1 MELDE
6 IYAIIYIMFSSKNIY
21 YVLFVFSMIIISA
34 YASKK
39 WKAMFTTNDEYDM
52 IKNYLLTDSPL
63 YGFNKPKIWIH
74 SKFEYNSRKWQSF
87 HSRSSRDLNQP
98 YIHLTIRSIIDHCGD
113 DFHICLIDDDTFSKL
128 IPSWDLDLAT
138 VAEPMKSQ
146 LREIGM
152 AELVYYYGGIVLPNS
167 FLCTKNIIELY
178 HQGIEGD
185 KMFVCENVNHSENLL
200 KQKVRKLFIPSTY
213 IFGAPKNNAQVK
225 EYVKYLKQRNQTPHF
240 SNMAEFMGDTSTWC
254 IAKASAQEINVLGG
268 EFFGVKTTKGKP
280 VLLDHLMEE
289 EYIPFS
295 VQMVGIYIPGDEI
308 LTRTKHKW
316 FAVMPSEQ
324 LVNTN
329 MLITKYMKSSMVD
342 VVNKTYQIK
351 HEVNHH
357 NVSAI

>member
-1 MELDE
+1 MELNE

-39 WKAMFTTNDEYDM
+39 WKAMFTTNDEYDI

-74 SKFEYNSRKWQSF
+74 SKFEYNARKWQSF

-98 YIHLTIRSIIDHCGD
+98 YIHLTIRSVIDHCGD

-152 AELVYYYGGIVLPNS
+152 AEIVYYYGGIVLPNS
-167 FLCTKNIIELY
+167 FLCTNNIIDLY
-178 HQGIEGD
+178 HKGIEGD
-185 KMFVCENVNHSENLL
+185 KMFVCENVNHGEDLL
-200 KQKVRKLFIPSTY
+200 KQKVRKLFVPSTY
-213 IFGAPKNNAQVK
+213 IFGAPKNNVQIK
-225 EYVKYLKQRNQTPHF
+225 EYVKCLKQRNQTPHF
-240 SNMAEFMGDTSTWC
+240 SNTAEFVGDTSGWC
-254 IAKASAQEINVLGG
+254 VTKASAQEINVLGG

-289 EYIPFS
+289 EYLPFS
-295 VQMVGIYIPGDEI
+295 NQMVGIYIPGDEI
-308 LTRTKHKW
+308 LTRIKYKW
-316 FAVMPSEQ
+316 FAVISSEE
-324 LVNTN
+324 LMKSN
-329 MLITKYMKSSMVD
+329 MLITKYLKSSMVD
-342 VVNKTYQIK
+342 VVSKTYQIK
-351 HEVNHH
+351 HEVKHH